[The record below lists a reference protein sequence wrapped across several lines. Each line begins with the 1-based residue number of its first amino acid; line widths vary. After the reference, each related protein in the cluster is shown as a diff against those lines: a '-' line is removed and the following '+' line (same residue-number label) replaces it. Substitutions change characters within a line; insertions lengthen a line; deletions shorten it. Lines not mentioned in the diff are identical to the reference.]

1 MKKNLRAEFT
11 KRQYMLSEDFEIY
24 YYNDRNLPQGNIH
37 MHGYHE
43 FYFFLEGD
51 VSIRIEEQIWDLTP
65 GDIVFIPPRVYHQAV
80 IHESGRP
87 YRRFVLWI
95 SEEYCSQLLELSED
109 YLYFVKHVSD
119 TGEYI
124 IHNDVIAFNTIQ
136 AKVFELL
143 EEIQGQRF
151 GRDVRIALGINGLIM
166 HLNRIMY
173 EQKHLK
179 YSEEGQSL
187 YQNLIYYME
196 EHLEEDLT
204 LDTIASKFF
213 VSKYHISHIFK
224 DNMGISVH
232 QYILKKRLSAC
243 KEALLGNTNISEVY
257 RSFGFKDY
265 SSFYRAFK
273 KEFGISPKEFKDTKF
288 ELKAQSEGAA
298 FFAAPSLPITD

>member
-24 YYNDRNLPQGNIH
+24 YYNDRNLPQGKIH

-43 FYFFLEGD
+43 FYFFLEGN
-51 VSIRIEEQIWDLTP
+51 VSIRIEDQMWELRP
-65 GDIVFIPPRVYHQAV
+65 GDIVLIPPKTYHQAV
-80 IHESGRP
+80 IHDSGRP

-95 SEEYCSQLLELSED
+95 SEEYCNQLRELSED
-109 YLYFVKHVSD
+109 YLYFMKHVSD

-136 AKVFELL
+136 AKVFGLL
-143 EEIQGQRF
+143 EEIHGQRF
-151 GRDVRIALGINGLIM
+151 GKNVRIALGINGLII

-173 EQKHLK
+173 DQRHIK
-179 YSEEGQSL
+179 YSEDGNNL
-187 YQNLIYYME
+187 YQNLIYYIE
-196 EHLEEDLT
+196 EHLEEVLT
-204 LDTIASKFF
+204 LDVIANEFF

-232 QYILKKRLSAC
+232 QYILKKRLFAC
-243 KEALLGNTNISEVY
+243 KEALLGNANISEVY
-257 RSFGFKDY
+257 QSFGFKDY

-273 KEFGISPKEFKDTKF
+273 KEFGVSPKEFKDTKF
-288 ELKAQSEGAA
+288 ELKAQFLGAYKKDK
-298 FFAAPSLPITD
+298 IR